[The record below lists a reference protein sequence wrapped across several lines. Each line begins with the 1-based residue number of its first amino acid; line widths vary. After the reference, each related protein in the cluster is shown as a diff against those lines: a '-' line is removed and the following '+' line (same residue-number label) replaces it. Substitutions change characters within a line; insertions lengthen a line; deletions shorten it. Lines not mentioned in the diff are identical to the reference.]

1 MKSDRAA
8 AELLLAAVLPSLK
21 IINKQHLILHYIV
34 LSIHQDI
41 LNVSKNINGIG
52 ENRLY
57 CLNG

>member
-34 LSIHQDI
+34 LSIHA
-41 LNVSKNINGIG
+41 VKSRHF
-52 ENRLY
+52 E
-57 CLNG
+57 CLKK